1 MRFLVSMTVANCK
14 IAKRNGRKCANL
26 NTAGAT
32 GCEAR
37 SNNYNETVCVWC
49 CKWIVDVSGVKEKTR
64 VYFDLDV
71 NGSAVATVKV
81 SAWIDV
87 RKDGADRLL
96 NRLIFII

>member
-1 MRFLVSMTVANCK
+1 MQQAVRHEATTTMKRFVFGAVNGSLTSVALK
-14 IAKRNGRKCANL
+14 K
-26 NTAGAT
+26 
-32 GCEAR
+32 
-37 SNNYNETVCVWC
+37 
-49 CKWIVDVSGVKEKTR
+49 KTR